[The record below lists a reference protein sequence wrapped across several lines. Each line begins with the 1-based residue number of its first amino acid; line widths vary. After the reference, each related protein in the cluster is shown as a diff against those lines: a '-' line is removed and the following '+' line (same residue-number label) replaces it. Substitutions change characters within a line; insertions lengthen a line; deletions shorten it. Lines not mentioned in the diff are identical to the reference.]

1 MTAPGQPALR
11 QGLLCD
17 ALRWTWEG
25 AYQISISAGGM
36 LEAWRT
42 DGTGHVLADTVPG
55 LRDAIRE
62 DWPKYV
68 AGVPL

>member
-1 MTAPGQPALR
+1 VTAADGPVLR
-11 QGLLCD
+11 QGLLFD

-25 AYQISISAGGM
+25 VYQISISAGGS

-42 DGTGHVLADTVPG
+42 DGTGHVLADTVSG
-55 LRDAIRE
+55 LRDAIRD
-62 DWPKYV
+62 DWPKYA

>member
-11 QGLLCD
+11 QGLLFD

-25 AYQISISAGGM
+25 VYQISISGAGR

-42 DGTGHVLADTVPG
+42 DGSGHVLADTVPA

-62 DWPKYV
+62 DWPKY
-68 AGVPL
+68 AEGRPL